1 MNLVNEIQIY
11 YLQKNKN
18 HNMMRKKKMLS
29 YSIVNKEY

>member
-1 MNLVNEIQIY
+1 MKYKYTIY
-11 YLQKNKN
+11 KKNKN